1 MEKKV
6 TAPELTE
13 KLRRH
18 IRIAV
23 DLGKLAS
30 QTMELDSFLQQ
41 TVVQVARA
49 VEIDH
54 VKIMRYRSER
64 GDLLL
69 VAGTGWTPGVVGN
82 ARFPAD
88 VRSPPGRAFQT
99 GEPVVIADASE
110 TQDLKLSPVLKEH
123 GIVALANVPVLIDGA
138 AWGVLEVDSTEPR
151 DFSTD
156 TVNFLF
162 AASTVIGI
170 AIQRAQMGRSENDA
184 LAAAAAAAQARELLL
199 TEMQHRVKTIF
210 RSSSR

>member
-1 MEKKV
+1 MSKKA
-6 TAPELTE
+6 APELTE

-23 DLGKLAS
+23 DLGKLAT

-54 VKIMRYRSER
+54 VKIMRYRPER
-64 GDLLL
+64 GDLLI
-69 VAGTGWTPGVVGN
+69 VAGTGWNPGVVGN

-156 TVNFLF
+156 TVNFLL